1 MRINKFL
8 AESGVAS
15 RRGADKL
22 IEEGRVK
29 LNGKVLTAV
38 GAEIDPEKDAV
49 TVDGKKIRPLARYT
63 YIMFNKPK
71 GCVTTLDDTKDK
83 GRIEGDK
90 PEGRRKTVYDYLKD
104 ISKRLVPVGR
114 LDYDS
119 EGLLLFTNDGDM
131 VYKLTHPANQIPK
144 TYQVTVEGHPSQAD
158 VEKLRDGVVLDDGV
172 KTGHAIVTLTG
183 QDDKFSKLE
192 ITIFEGKNREIR
204 RMLQAVGYNVTLLR
218 RKAIGDLKLGG
229 LARGTYRYL
238 TDKEI
243 RYLKKL

>member
-90 PEGRRKTVYDYLKD
+90 PEGRRKTV
-104 ISKRLVPVGR
+104 
-114 LDYDS
+114 
-119 EGLLLFTNDGDM
+119 
-131 VYKLTHPANQIPK
+131 
-144 TYQVTVEGHPSQAD
+144 
-158 VEKLRDGVVLDDGV
+158 
-172 KTGHAIVTLTG
+172 
-183 QDDKFSKLE
+183 
-192 ITIFEGKNREIR
+192 
-204 RMLQAVGYNVTLLR
+204 
-218 RKAIGDLKLGG
+218 
-229 LARGTYRYL
+229 
-238 TDKEI
+238 
-243 RYLKKL
+243 